1 MKQSIHIAL
10 AILMLGTSLD
20 SLAQEERITLRKGNS
35 SFEDGD
41 YQSAISKYE
50 EALDMDKNYGK
61 AYYNKGNAHYRSN
74 EIDAAVQEYELAA
87 SNAEDPLQESQV
99 YHNLGNCYLNAAR
112 ALMNQPPNPN
122 DSVQPPDPQQ
132 FVRASIETYKKALRK
147 NPADEETRYN
157 LAYAQQLLEE
167 GGGGGQDQQQNQQQD
182 QEQQQD
188 QQEQDE
194 SGEDE
199 QEQQD
204 QQQGEDEQEQQGQQ
218 PQPDQGE
225 MSKEQ
230 AEQMLKALDQQEKD
244 LQDQLGKERIQ
255 GERIKIEKD
264 W

>member
-1 MKQSIHIAL
+1 MKPLTNISIVL
-10 AILMLGTSLD
+10 VVLCTSM
-20 SLAQEERITLRKGNS
+20 SAMGQKERLTLRQGNS
-35 SFEDGD
+35 SYEDGD
-41 YQSAISKYE
+41 FQSAIGKYE
-50 EALDMDKNYGK
+50 EALDIDKNYGK
-61 AYYNKGNAHYRSN
+61 AYYNKGNAHYRAN

-87 SNAEDPLQESQV
+87 SNAKDPIEESQV
-99 YHNLGNCYLNAAR
+99 FHNLGNCYLNTAR
-112 ALMNQPPNPN
+112 ALMNQAPNPN

-147 NPADEETRYN
+147 NPTDEETRYN

-167 GGGGGQDQQQNQQQD
+167 GGGGGQDQEQDQKQDEEQQD
-182 QEQQQD
+182 E
-188 QQEQDE
+188 QEQDE

-199 QEQQD
+199 QEQQE
-204 QQQGEDEQEQQGQQ
+204 QQNGDEEQEQQGEQ